1 MKLSPYNCIFDNLL
15 LKSLLQRS
23 TDSELNS
30 EIDEEEADVEL
41 AMIERELERYE
52 NELQN
57 TEDKGH
63 NQREAEGGEK
73 LIQEALKV
81 RAQNSKW
88 RVEYNSLFFVT

>member
-1 MKLSPYNCIFDNLL
+1 MRKLCRGILMKLSPYDCIFDNLL

-57 TEDKGH
+57 TEDKGP

-81 RAQNSKW
+81 RARNSK
-88 RVEYNSLFFVT
+88 

>member
-81 RAQNSKW
+81 RAQNSK
-88 RVEYNSLFFVT
+88 

>member
-81 RAQNSKW
+81 RARNSK
-88 RVEYNSLFFVT
+88 